1 MPLKKIVLKGS
12 KIKALYISIRNKF
25 KEHKK
30 ATLNRVAFYN

>member
-12 KIKALYISIRNKF
+12 KIKALYINISNKL

-30 ATLNRVAFYN
+30 SHPK